1 MAING
6 NKWQYNSNAAHT
18 TAVTWTDATVND
30 MNFALS
36 QAVSTNAA
44 LSMVEVDVEAITQ
57 AEMAQAGGP
66 LESSANNTKV
76 GIAGVLRSSSSS
88 QPLAI
93 DETKVNTSANSYWKK
108 IAKYTGSAWQYN
120 DDTAST
126 NAENWVNATVNDMNH
141 AVSQAVNVSNS
152 VAGDLDATKL
162 TAMGNAD
169 WALSGGFVTG
179 TTTKIGIGNILK
191 STSNSQNPEVDKIAT
206 QYDQLAAAI
215 DLRTKQWTG
224 SGGTPAAPGSAPG
237 TIYLFVV
244 DEQTSGTPTYAVTR
258 NGGTNWTNVTFD
270 ASWTFSGTKTARRA
284 AIDVTGQGSGTDP
297 RLKITNASNHSYK
310 IHAIGLQTRS

>member
-1 MAING
+1 M
-6 NKWQYNSNAAHT
+6 
-18 TAVTWTDATVND
+18 VT
-30 MNFALS
+30 
-36 QAVSTNAA
+36 
-44 LSMVEVDVEAITQ
+44 
-57 AEMAQAGGP
+57 
-66 LESSANNTKV
+66 
-76 GIAGVLRSSSSS
+76 
-88 QPLAI
+88 
-93 DETKVNTSANSYWKK
+93 
-108 IAKYTGSAWQYN
+108 
-120 DDTAST
+120 
-126 NAENWVNATVNDMNH
+126 
-141 AVSQAVNVSNS
+141 
-152 VAGDLDATKL
+152 
-162 TAMGNAD
+162 AD
-169 WALSGGFVTG
+169 WALSGGFVSG

-206 QYDQLAAAI
+206 QYDQAAAAI

-270 ASWTFSGTKTARRA
+270 TSWTFSGTKTARRA